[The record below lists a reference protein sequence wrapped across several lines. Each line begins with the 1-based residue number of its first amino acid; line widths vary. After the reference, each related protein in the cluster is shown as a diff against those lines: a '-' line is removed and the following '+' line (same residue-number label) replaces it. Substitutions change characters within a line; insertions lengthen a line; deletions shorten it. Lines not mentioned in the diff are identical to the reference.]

1 MAASQSSPTTT
12 STCAAETAHGTHL
25 FRITGYSLYSGIG
38 VGERIK
44 SATFAVGGYEWRL
57 SYYPD
62 GNNEEYKDWVSVFL
76 DLKAEDAEVRAFFD
90 LRLVD
95 QAAQQAPPPFTLPDP
110 SEITLFDSDAP
121 SWGYRQLRKKRKL
134 KKFILDDVL
143 LIECSLT
150 VINFK
155 EALVAE
161 TMMKYEDQV
170 PRSDLLDNLCNLLET
185 QEVADV
191 SFNVHGEVFRAH
203 KVILAMRSPV
213 FKAELYG
220 PMSNECKR
228 SITIED
234 MQPTVF
240 KALLHFIYTDSLPPM
255 DDPNDEEYE
264 EMVKHLLVAADRY
277 AMERMKLMCESKLC
291 DTLLA
296 ENVTTRLALAD
307 QHHCSMLKDACIE
320 FISYSNRMADVVASK
335 GYERLKRTCPTI
347 CADILEKAAKARKI

>member
-1 MAASQSSPTTT
+1 MAASQSSLTTT

-44 SATFAVGGYEWRL
+44 SATLAVGGYEWRL

-62 GNNEEYKDWVSVFL
+62 GNNEEYKDWLSVFL
-76 DLKAEDAEVRAFFD
+76 DLKTEDAEVRAFFD

-95 QAAQQAPPPFTLPDP
+95 QATQQAPPPFTVPNP

-134 KKFILDDVL
+134 KKYILDDAL

-155 EALVAE
+155 EALAAE

-170 PRSDLLDNLCNLLET
+170 PRSDLLDNLRNLLET

-191 SFNVHGEVFRAH
+191 SFNVNGEVFLAH

-213 FKAELYG
+213 FKAEFYG

-228 SITIED
+228 SLTIED
-234 MQPTVF
+234 MQPPVF
-240 KALLHFIYTDSLPPM
+240 KALLQFIYTDSLPPM
-255 DDPNDEEYE
+255 DELNDEEYE

-277 AMERMKLMCESKLC
+277 AMERMKLIVC
-291 DTLLA
+291 DILLA

-320 FISYSNRMADVVASK
+320 FISSSNRMADVVASK
-335 GYERLKRTCPTI
+335 GYERLKRTCPTT